1 CQARKKEAIHT
12 HINASFSA
20 LNVLKF
26 EDIKAKNVN
35 GETVISIASWK
46 RRKFNQHL
54 INLVFGKLGL
64 DLSDEKVS
72 QVYDEISEY
81 GTIAA

>member
-1 CQARKKEAIHT
+1 
-12 HINASFSA
+12 INASFSA

-26 EDIKAKNVN
+26 EDIKAKNVT

-54 INLVFGKLGL
+54 VNLVFGKLGI
-64 DLSDEKVS
+64 DVSDEKVS
-72 QVYDEISEY
+72 QVYSEISEY